1 MCVGRSRNLYIF
13 SMGSRS
19 KLYRMIEK
27 VRGAFSMTERES
39 REMISRA
46 FSSWVDTIDLRGLF
60 FENRI
65 IIFL

>member
-19 KLYRMIEK
+19 KSYRMIKK